1 MAEDDWM
8 TPEEIEELRTLAD
21 RLNATEFE
29 NNLSIVFRVALE
41 HIDQQAAS
49 LDETEALI
57 KKNAERMNGYMT
69 RIAELES
76 QIIQQ
81 TGISASRME
90 ERERMQ
96 KQIAALQE
104 IAEAERASIL
114 ACSEYEPPVT
124 VAQLRVMARRQLSE
138 EHPEAF
144 R

>member
-29 NNLSIVFRVALE
+29 NNLSIVF
-41 HIDQQAAS
+41 
-49 LDETEALI
+49 EALI
-57 KKNAERMNGYMT
+57 KKNAERMNGYTT

>member
-1 MAEDDWM
+1 M
-8 TPEEIEELRTLAD
+8 TPEEIEELRALVGRLDANAYDENLAAI
-21 RLNATEFE
+21 LG
-29 NNLSIVFRVALE
+29 
-41 HIDQQAAS
+41 
-49 LDETEALI
+49 ALI
-57 KKNAERMNGYMT
+57 KKNAERMNGYTT

-76 QIIQQ
+76 RIIQQ

>member
-1 MAEDDWM
+1 
-8 TPEEIEELRTLAD
+8 
-21 RLNATEFE
+21 
-29 NNLSIVFRVALE
+29 
-41 HIDQQAAS
+41 
-49 LDETEALI
+49 
-57 KKNAERMNGYMT
+57 MT
-69 RIAELES
+69 RFDDVARLRELES

>member
-29 NNLSIVFRVALE
+29 NNLSIVF
-41 HIDQQAAS
+41 
-49 LDETEALI
+49 EALI